1 MKRHLLAADLADM
14 PKIPR
19 LNFFNALSGF
29 KGVNLLGTINA
40 EGQTNLAVF
49 NSVIHIGSHPAYM
62 GFMLRPLTEPRHT
75 YENIK
80 ANGHFTINQVHEG
93 IFRQAHQTSAKYPA
107 AVSEFEACGLTPWYT
122 SQLLAPYILESN
134 IQIGLTFE
142 EEHHI
147 KANDTLIIVGK
158 VLEIW
163 VPENSIGESGHINLE
178 EFDAVAV
185 SGLDTYYRVKR
196 IARLDY
202 AKRPN
207 IS

>member
-29 KGVNLLGTINA
+29 KGVNLIGTINS

-93 IFRQAHQTSAKYPA
+93 IFKQAHQTSAKFPA
-107 AVSEFEACGLTPWYT
+107 AVSEFDAVGLTPWYT
-122 SQLLAPYILESN
+122 PQLLAPYVAESHL
-134 IQIGLTFE
+134 QIGLSFE

-147 KANDTLIIVGK
+147 KANDTIIVIGK
-158 VLEIW
+158 VIEIW
-163 VPENSIGESGHINLE
+163 LPDNSIEESGHINLE

-185 SGLDTYYRVKR
+185 SGLDTYYRVEKISR
-196 IARLDY
+196 MGY

-207 IS
+207 TL

>member
-29 KGVNLLGTINA
+29 KGVNLIGTINA

-80 ANGHFTINQVHEG
+80 TNGHFTINQVHEG

-107 AVSEFEACGLTPWYT
+107 EVSEFDACGLTPWYT
-122 SQLLAPYILESN
+122 PQLLAPYVLESN

-147 KANDTLIIVGK
+147 KANDTLIIIGK
-158 VLEIW
+158 VIEIW
-163 VPENSIGESGHINLE
+163 VPENSIEESGHINLE
-178 EFDAVAV
+178 EFNAVAV
-185 SGLDTYYRVKR
+185 SGLDTYYRVEKL
-196 IARLDY
+196 ARLDY